1 MAEVA
6 TRQMIYIKDGKS
18 EKATAVW
25 VEEIQTYVA
34 FPSKE
39 ATRMI
44 QEYKAKTPHS
54 LK

>member
-6 TRQMIYIKDGKS
+6 TRQMIFIKDGKS
-18 EKATAVW
+18 ERATAVW

-34 FPSKE
+34 FPSNE

-44 QEYKAKTPHS
+44 QEYKSKTPHP